1 MKKLGKCQQLFIVHI
16 VNRRAILL
24 FCLLLFAYWEVGWG
38 VVYFLFGG
46 LVNIFC
52 KTFSTLTLTLIVP
65 TRAFVEKKTA
75 PKPRPSVPCNYH
87 HNGPNHSPDYK

>member
-46 LVNIFC
+46 LVNIFVRL
-52 KTFSTLTLTLIVP
+52 FQL
-65 TRAFVEKKTA
+65 
-75 PKPRPSVPCNYH
+75 
-87 HNGPNHSPDYK
+87 